1 LSIAQK
7 EIGET
12 QYWLELL
19 NATDFLSDSE
29 YQSIDADAEEIMRI
43 LTSSIIKKK
52 KNLSLQK

>member
-43 LTSSIIKKK
+43 LTSSIITKK